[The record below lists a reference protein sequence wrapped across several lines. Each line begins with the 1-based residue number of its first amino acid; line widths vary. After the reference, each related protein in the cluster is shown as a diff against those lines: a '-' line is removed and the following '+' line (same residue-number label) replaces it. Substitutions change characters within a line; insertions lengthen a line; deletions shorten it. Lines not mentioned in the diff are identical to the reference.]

1 MKGQVVGITTAK
13 YSGASSSGA
22 TIEGIG
28 FAIPMNDVLE
38 ELEELIQYGYIKS
51 AYLGVLVQN
60 MDSTVADIY
69 GLPVG
74 AYVAG
79 VEDGYCAQKAGIREK
94 DIIIAV
100 GDVSVQNI
108 NDLTRAL
115 REYEPGDEAK
125 ISVYRAGQALEIL
138 VVLDERPASAG

>member
-1 MKGQVVGITTAK
+1 
-13 YSGASSSGA
+13 
-22 TIEGIG
+22 
-28 FAIPMNDVLE
+28 
-38 ELEELIQYGYIKS
+38 
-51 AYLGVLVQN
+51 

-74 AYVAG
+74 AYVAE
-79 VEDGYCAQKAGIREK
+79 VEDGYCAQKAGIRAK

-108 NDLTRAL
+108 NDLTRGL
-115 REYEPGDEAK
+115 REYEPGDRAK
-125 ISVYRAGQALEIL
+125 ISVYRAGQVLEIL